1 MCINGWR
8 AAPGILVGILAV
20 PLPVRAEPITVTSG
34 TVEAFVMYHGARFT
48 LGGPGFFLR
57 TVIVEDFY
65 PAVEAGPFPVETP
78 LNMGARWQTGLPT
91 PAEAIVNG
99 VHYPRI
105 YLFGQTS
112 GMFHTPTVP
121 FTATGP
127 TFVSLP
133 FTFDAVI
140 MAYPDEVPADPE
152 EPPLFSTALIGRG
165 TVRGGFDVSDNP
177 PLYWPT
183 TLPGATSDLV
193 YTFSP
198 VPEPATLALMG
209 SGVVVMLTRRARRR
223 PRSRRHN
230 A

>member
-1 MCINGWR
+1 MGIMACKS
-8 AAPGILVGILAV
+8 AAALLLGILAV
-20 PLPVRAEPITVTSG
+20 PLPLRAEPITVTSG
-34 TVEAFVMYHGARFT
+34 TVEAIVMYHGARFT

-57 TVIVEDFY
+57 TVIGEDFY
-65 PAVEAGPFPVETP
+65 PAVEAGPFSLDTP

-112 GMFHTPTVP
+112 GMFHTPTVL
-121 FTATGP
+121 FTATAP

-140 MAYPDEVPADPE
+140 MAYADEVPAYPE
-152 EPPLFSTALIGRG
+152 EPPLFSTALIGKG

-198 VPEPATLALMG
+198 VPEPATLALMCTG
-209 SGVVVMLTRRARRR
+209 AVVMLTRRARRR
-223 PRSRRHN
+223 PRSRRHD

>member
-1 MCINGWR
+1 MCIKAWKS
-8 AAPGILVGILAV
+8 AAALLGILTL
-20 PLPVRAEPITVTSG
+20 PLPLRAEPITVTSG

-48 LGGPGFFLR
+48 LGGSGFFLR
-57 TVIVEDFY
+57 TVIGEDFY
-65 PAVEAGPFPVETP
+65 PAVEAGPFPLDTP

-91 PAEAIVNG
+91 PAEAIVDG
-99 VHYPRI
+99 VHYPRV

-121 FTATGP
+121 FTATTP

-140 MAYPDEVPADPE
+140 TGYRDAFPADPD
-152 EPPLFSTALIGRG
+152 EPPLFSTALFGRG
-165 TVRGGFDVSDNP
+165 IVRGGFAVYTDP
-177 PLYWPT
+177 PVYWPA
-183 TLPGATSDLV
+183 TLPGATADLV

-198 VPEPATLALMG
+198 VPEPATLALVG
-209 SGVVVMLTRRARRR
+209 TGTVAMLARRARRR
-223 PRSRRHN
+223 VRSRLHN